1 MQKSPQKINPLMGM
15 MRQPKIYIRLPSG
28 GQYWPDET
36 LSISENGEYPVYSMT
51 AKDELILKTPDA
63 LLNGQA
69 VVDVIQSCLP
79 NIINAW
85 ECPQI
90 DVDLI
95 LIAIRLATYGE
106 TMDATVTV
114 KDIEGVYSV
123 DLKTVL
129 DGIYS
134 STNWEEV
141 INIGNSLKVY
151 VKPLNYKKMSAAAS
165 QTFETQRIINLVN
178 DTTISEDEK
187 IEIFKKSFNKLT
199 NLTLDVIT
207 DSIFAIETSSGMVTE
222 PDFIKEFMENCD
234 RDIFN
239 QVKDHLDRLKTQ
251 NTIPPLKVKA
261 NEEMIAAGSEEEIEV
276 PIVFDPATFFG

>member
-1 MQKSPQKINPLMGM
+1 
-15 MRQPKIYIRLPSG
+15 
-28 GQYWPDET
+28 
-36 LSISENGEYPVYSMT
+36 
-51 AKDELILKTPDA
+51 
-63 LLNGQA
+63 
-69 VVDVIQSCLP
+69 
-79 NIINAW
+79 
-85 ECPQI
+85 
-90 DVDLI
+90 
-95 LIAIRLATYGE
+95 
-106 TMDATVTV
+106 
-114 KDIEGVYSV
+114 
-123 DLKTVL
+123 
-129 DGIYS
+129 
-134 STNWEEV
+134 
-141 INIGNSLKVY
+141 
-151 VKPLNYKKMSAAAS
+151 MSAAAS

>member
-1 MQKSPQKINPLMGM
+1 MQNSPQKINPLIGM
-15 MRQPKIYIRLPSG
+15 MRQPKIYIKLPSNG
-28 GQYWPDET
+28 NYWSDGSLQ
-36 LSISENGEYPVYSMT
+36 LSPNGEYPVYSMT

-95 LIAIRLATYGE
+95 LVAIRLATYGE